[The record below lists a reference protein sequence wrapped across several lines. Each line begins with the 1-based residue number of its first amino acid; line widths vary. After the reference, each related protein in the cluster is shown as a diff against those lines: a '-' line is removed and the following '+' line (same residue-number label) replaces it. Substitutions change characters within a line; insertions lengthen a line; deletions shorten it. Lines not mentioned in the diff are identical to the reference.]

1 MMKHSLA
8 RMFVCSAV
16 GLAGLAAIPVAANAA
31 EVNVYTYRE
40 PGLIR
45 PLFDAFTKET
55 GVKVNVVFA
64 NNGLE
69 ERIASEGAQSPADLL
84 LTVDIARL
92 TRAVELGVTQP
103 IVSERVRTTVPAALR
118 DADNQWFGVSYRAR
132 VVYASKDR
140 VKQDTITYE
149 ELADPKWK
157 GKICVRDG
165 QHIYNNALFAHVVA
179 LRGEAAAETWLRGL
193 KANLAK
199 KPSGGDREVAKDI
212 AAGQCDIGL
221 GNTYY
226 IGLMLNREADRKAWA
241 DAVRVMKPTFQGGG
255 THVNVSGVAIMKNA
269 PNKAA
274 ALQLGEWLLSEQAQ
288 TMYASMNFEYPV
300 RAGIPLD
307 PTVASWGT
315 LTPDPTPLSAIAK
328 QRKTA
333 SELVDKVGFN
343 AGPSS

>member
-1 MMKHSLA
+1 MKHSLA